1 MLRQLKSGR
10 LDGVPT
16 TIVDSYPNLTAF
28 YNRMMDLP
36 AIKAHYD
43 KWPRIM
49 MRGCGESGGRKWH
62 GGRHRAALSR

>member
-1 MLRQLKSGR
+1 MRLAGTGYFCGPTATIADCTILPVLRQLKSGR

-43 KWPRIM
+43 K
-49 MRGCGESGGRKWH
+49 
-62 GGRHRAALSR
+62 

>member
-43 KWPRIM
+43 K
-49 MRGCGESGGRKWH
+49 
-62 GGRHRAALSR
+62 